1 MEPLLKKD
9 NYLHLGVG
17 SLKVCRHFSFTPIT
31 KKIIMNRDGNNKSLW
46 QYNIEQEALQTY
58 TATDFDTIIVGA
70 GITGVTLAKELQN
83 RGRNCLLIEKE
94 NPGFGTTG
102 GTTAHI
108 NNFFDSSYDEIIKN
122 FGESSAVL
130 LANSAKETVQYIKHN
145 ILQYHISCDF
155 NECNYYLFSTDG
167 KQSKKLVDI
176 VEAHHQVGIDTQQ
189 VFSIPFTLKFE
200 KAIEIKGQAQFHPL
214 RYINKLLKEYIKQG
228 GAIVTGAQVTEFKN
242 ADGIVR
248 VTTSNDEVFT
258 AKNLVWATHIPPGNN
273 RFSVLLAPYRS
284 YAVTLKLANP
294 VKSMAQTADLYDPY
308 HYVRYHKSEN
318 NYFLIVGGF
327 DHKTGDENDTEK
339 HFDNLME
346 YVDNNFKYK
355 EVTAKW
361 SSQYYQSADGLPYI
375 GKMPG
380 EDNIYIS
387 TGFIGNGMTFGSM
400 TSLIIPDLMENK
412 ITELGKLLSP
422 ARIKPIASAGNI
434 LDEVVNASMHFVKDK
449 FSADKITELNEINS
463 GEGRIIKHDGNIY
476 AAYRDDKNELHL
488 LSPICP
494 HTGCNVAWNPSEVS
508 WDCPCHGS
516 RFDIEGKL
524 LNGPA
529 MSDLKKFDNEIQ

>member
-1 MEPLLKKD
+1 
-9 NYLHLGVG
+9 
-17 SLKVCRHFSFTPIT
+17 
-31 KKIIMNRDGNNKSLW
+31 MNRDGNNKSLW
-46 QYNIEQEALQTY
+46 QYNIEQEALQSY

-130 LANSAKETVQYIKHN
+130 LANSAKETVRYIKHN

-176 VEAHHQVGIDTQQ
+176 LEAHHQVGIDTQQ
-189 VFSIPFTLKFE
+189 VYNIPFTLKFE

-228 GAIVTGAQVTEFKN
+228 GAIVTGAQVTDLKN
-242 ADGIVR
+242 KDGIVT
-248 VTTSNDEVFT
+248 VTTHDQTIFT

-284 YAVTLKLANP
+284 YAVTLKVANP

-308 HYVRYHKSEN
+308 HYARYHKSDN

-339 HFDNLME
+339 HFEDLME
-346 YVDNNFKYK
+346 YVDYNFKYK

-387 TGFIGNGMTFGSM
+387 TGFTGNGMTFGSM
-400 TSLIIPDLMENK
+400 SSLIIPDLMENK
-412 ITELGKLLSP
+412 ITELAKLLSP

-449 FSADKITELNEINS
+449 FSADKITELNEISS
-463 GEGRIIKHDGNIY
+463 GEGRIIKHDGNTY
-476 AAYRDDKNELHL
+476 AAYRDDKNKLHL

-529 MSDLKKFDNEIQ
+529 MSDLKKIDNEIQ